1 MTNKEKF
8 LLLVSKEDTGSLQR
22 NRERIKNR
30 QMLRQSQKIAIK
42 VLMKLDELG
51 WSQKTL
57 AEKMGVSPQQISKIV
72 SGKENLTLETQ
83 EKLQRIL
90 DVAILA
96 SYYENK
102 EIQKVKSSKNYSA
115 VQIYVVTKNNLRTYR
130 TKGILK
136 KMSYPNINS
145 KVKFQKIG

>member
-1 MTNKEKF
+1 MTNKDKF
-8 LLLVSKEDTGSLQR
+8 LLLVSEENTEILKR
-22 NRERIKNR
+22 NKERIKNR
-30 QMLRQSQKIAIK
+30 PMLRQSQNIAIK

-51 WSQKTL
+51 WSQKNL
-57 AEKMGVSPQQISKIV
+57 ATKMEVSPQQVNKIV

-90 DVAILA
+90 DVPILA

-102 EIQKVKSSKNYSA
+102 EAPKVRSSKNYTKSE
-115 VQIYVVTKNNLRTYR
+115 VYLVTKNSLITYR

-136 KMSYPNINS
+136 KMTYPSIKSNS
-145 KVKFQKIG
+145 IFQNVG